1 MTGLSWRERLSALS
15 SLGDESRRRLYEYVS
30 SMETPTGRDEAA
42 AALGMPR
49 STASFHLDR
58 LVRDGLLGVE
68 FRKPVGK
75 GGPGSGRPAKFYVPL
90 FAEIGASVP
99 ERNYDL
105 AGSVLAAAVSSA
117 MDDDGGAAREALLA
131 SARAKGA
138 EAAAGGRDFLEVL
151 AAQGYQPEPDDAGG
165 HMLVNCPFHKLSRS
179 HPEVVCA
186 MNGAFLAGVAESC
199 GVEGTRIS
207 GDDRPGH
214 CCARILP
221 AEGDR

>member
-1 MTGLSWRERLSALS
+1 MTGLSWRERLLALS

-30 SMETPTGRDEAA
+30 SMDTATGRDDAA

-90 FAEIGASVP
+90 FTEIGVSVP

-105 AGSVLAAAVSSA
+105 AGSVLAAALSSA
-117 MDDDGGAAREALLA
+117 MDDGGAAREALLA
-131 SARAKGA
+131 AAHAKGT
-138 EAAAGGRDFLEVL
+138 AAGAGGRGFLDVL
-151 AAQGYQPEPDDAGG
+151 ASQGYQPEPDDGGG

-179 HPEVVCA
+179 HPDVVCA

-221 AEGDR
+221 AGGGR